1 MGKGYKKRIGGD
13 YMKKRLEA
21 IKEVLEKTK
30 KEQQFKYDEDNRLII
45 NMEIQNDDNILDE
58 FSRTDYPIISTQVAE
73 YIEKV
78 TTALKPIEKFTLR
91 IHGDCIDDNEKMIYS
106 KAIKNY
112 YMDKYLV
119 DNRKL
124 KKDKK
129 VSLILG
135 INGVFILVLVIIL
148 EYLENSVLWMRVFD
162 IVAWVFIWEAVDII
176 AFKCKELK
184 INQLKYLN
192 LIDMKIEFI

>member
-1 MGKGYKKRIGGD
+1 
-13 YMKKRLEA
+13 MKKRLEA

-45 NMEIQNDDNILDE
+45 NMEIQNDDNVLDE

-129 VSLILG
+129 ISLI
-135 INGVFILVLVIIL
+135 
-148 EYLENSVLWMRVFD
+148 
-162 IVAWVFIWEAVDII
+162 
-176 AFKCKELK
+176 
-184 INQLKYLN
+184 
-192 LIDMKIEFI
+192 

>member
-1 MGKGYKKRIGGD
+1 
-13 YMKKRLEA
+13 MKKRLEA

-45 NMEIQNDDNILDE
+45 NMEIQNADNILDE
-58 FSRTDYPIISTQVAE
+58 FSRTDYPIISTQIAE

-91 IHGDCIDDNEKMIYS
+91 IHSDCIDDNEKMIYS

-112 YMDKYLV
+112 YTDKYLV

-135 INGVFILVLVIIL
+135 INGVLILILVIIL

-162 IVAWVFIWEAVDII
+162 IVAWVFIWEAVAII